1 MFQYKPLEKS
11 AKKEKDFT
19 GQSPIRIKLR
29 FMDFIL
35 VPIETTYDTIE
46 RIPVIGRVVSFS
58 RTFVTVVIAGVLIA
72 AVLIFLVAIAA
83 LIAVQLQEWAPNTN
97 Y

>member
-11 AKKEKDFT
+11 AKKEKDYT

-29 FMDFIL
+29 FMDFVL
-35 VPIETTYDTIE
+35 VPIERTYDTLE
-46 RIPVIGRVVSFS
+46 RIPVLGRLVSFS
-58 RTFVTVVIAGVLIA
+58 RTFVTIVIAAALIC
-72 AVLIFLVAIAA
+72 AVLIVLVAMAA
-83 LIAVQLQEWAPNTN
+83 VIAVQLSEWAGPV

>member
-11 AKKEKDFT
+11 AKKEKDYT
-19 GQSPIRIKLR
+19 GQSVIRMKLR

-35 VPIETTYDTIE
+35 MPIERTYDVIE
-46 RIPVIGRVVSFS
+46 GIPVIGPIVSFS
-58 RTFVTVVIAGVLIA
+58 RTAFIVVIASLLIA
-72 AVLIFLVAIAA
+72 FALIIFVAMAA
-83 LIAVQLQEWAPNTN
+83 LIAVQLSQWAGPV

>member
-11 AKKEKDFT
+11 AKKEKDYT

-29 FMDFIL
+29 FMDFVL
-35 VPIETTYDTIE
+35 VPIEKTYDTIE

-58 RTFVTVVIAGVLIA
+58 RTVVTVVIAAVLIA
-72 AVLIFLVAIAA
+72 AVLITLVAVGA
-83 LIAVQLQEWAPNTN
+83 LIAVTLSEMAGPV

>member
-11 AKKEKDFT
+11 AKKEKDYT
-19 GQSPIRIKLR
+19 GQSAIRMKLR

-35 VPIETTYDTIE
+35 MPIERTYDAIE
-46 RIPVIGRVVSFS
+46 GIPLIGPIVSFS
-58 RTFVTVVIAGVLIA
+58 RTAFVVVIASLVISFVLI
-72 AVLIFLVAIAA
+72 ILVAMAA
-83 LIAVQLQEWAPNTN
+83 LIAVQLSEWAGPS

>member
-11 AKKEKDFT
+11 AKKEKDYT

-29 FMDFIL
+29 FMDFVL
-35 VPIETTYDTIE
+35 VPIERTYDTLE
-46 RIPVIGRVVSFS
+46 RIPVLGRLVSFS
-58 RTFVTVVIAGVLIA
+58 RTFVTVVIAAALIC
-72 AVLIFLVAIAA
+72 AVLIILVAMAA
-83 LIAVQLQEWAPNTN
+83 VIAVQLSEWAGPV

>member
-11 AKKEKDFT
+11 AKKEKDYT

-29 FMDFIL
+29 FMDFVL
-35 VPIETTYDTIE
+35 VPIERTYDTLE
-46 RIPVIGRVVSFS
+46 RIPVLGRLVSFS
-58 RTFVTVVIAGVLIA
+58 RTFVTVVIAAALIC
-72 AVLIFLVAIAA
+72 AVLIVLVAMAA
-83 LIAVQLQEWAPNTN
+83 VIAVQLSEWAGPV

>member
-11 AKKEKDFT
+11 AKKEKDYT

-35 VPIETTYDTIE
+35 VPVERTYDTLE
-46 RIPVIGRVVSFS
+46 RIPVLGRLVSFS
-58 RTFVTVVIAGVLIA
+58 RTLVTVIIAAALIC
-72 AVLIFLVAIAA
+72 AVLIILVAMAA
-83 LIAVQLQEWAPNTN
+83 VIAVQLSEWAGPV

>member
-11 AKKEKDFT
+11 AKKEKDYT
-19 GQSPIRIKLR
+19 GQSAIRMKLR

-35 VPIETTYDTIE
+35 VPIEKTYDTIE
-46 RIPVIGRVVSFS
+46 KIPLIGPVVSFS
-58 RTFVTVVIAGVLIA
+58 RTVVTVVIASVIIA
-72 AVLIFLVAIAA
+72 FALVILVAVGA
-83 LIAVQLQEWAPNTN
+83 LIAVQLSEWSGPV

>member
-11 AKKEKDFT
+11 AKKEKDYT
-19 GQSPIRIKLR
+19 GQSVIRIRLR
-29 FMDFIL
+29 FMDFVL
-35 VPIETTYDTIE
+35 VPIEKTYDTLE

-58 RTFVTVVIAGVLIA
+58 RTLVTLVIAATLIC
-72 AVLIFLVAIAA
+72 AVLIILVAIAA
-83 LIAVQLQEWAPNTN
+83 VIAVQLSEWAGPV

>member
-11 AKKEKDFT
+11 AKKEKDYT
-19 GQSPIRIKLR
+19 GQSAIRMKLR

-35 VPIETTYDTIE
+35 VPIERTYDTIE

-58 RTFVTVVIAGVLIA
+58 RTFVTVVIASTLIA
-72 AVLIFLVAIAA
+72 AVLIVLVAIAA
-83 LIAVQLQEWAPNTN
+83 IIAVVLQDLAPNTS

>member
-11 AKKEKDFT
+11 AKKEKDYT

-29 FMDFIL
+29 FMDFVLI
-35 VPIETTYDTIE
+35 PIERTYDTIE
-46 RIPVIGRVVSFS
+46 RIPVIGRLVSFS
-58 RTFVTVVIAGVLIA
+58 RTFVTVVIAVALIC
-72 AVLIFLVAIAA
+72 AVLIILVAIAA
-83 LIAVQLQEWAPNTN
+83 VIAVTLSEMAGPV

>member
-11 AKKEKDFT
+11 AKKEKDYT

-29 FMDFIL
+29 FMDFVL
-35 VPIETTYDTIE
+35 VPIERTYDTIE

-58 RTFVTVVIAGVLIA
+58 RTFVTVVIAVALIC
-72 AVLIFLVAIAA
+72 AVLIILVAIAA
-83 LIAVQLQEWAPNTN
+83 VIAVTLSEMAGPV

>member
-11 AKKEKDFT
+11 AKKEKDYT

-29 FMDFIL
+29 FMDFVL
-35 VPIETTYDTIE
+35 VPIEKTYDTIE
-46 RIPVIGRVVSFS
+46 RIPVIGRLVSFS
-58 RTFVTVVIAGVLIA
+58 RTFVTVVIAVALIC
-72 AVLIFLVAIAA
+72 AVLIILVAIAA
-83 LIAVQLQEWAPNTN
+83 VIAVTLSEMAGPV

>member
-1 MFQYKPLEKS
+1 MFEYKPLEKS
-11 AKKEKDFT
+11 AKKEKDYT

-35 VPIETTYDTIE
+35 VPIERTYDTVE
-46 RIPVIGRVVSFS
+46 RIPLIGPVVSFS
-58 RTFVTVVIAGVLIA
+58 RTLVTVVIASVLIA
-72 AVLIFLVAIAA
+72 IVLIILVAIGA
-83 LIAVQLQEWAPNTN
+83 LIAVQLSEWAGPV

>member
-11 AKKEKDFT
+11 AKKEKDYT

-29 FMDFIL
+29 FMDFVL
-35 VPIETTYDTIE
+35 VPIERTYDTVE
-46 RIPVIGRVVSFS
+46 RIPVIGKAVSFS
-58 RTFVTVVIAGVLIA
+58 RTVVTVVIASLLISFALVVLVGVG
-72 AVLIFLVAIAA
+72 A
-83 LIAVQLQEWAPNTN
+83 LIAVTLSEIAGPV

>member
-11 AKKEKDFT
+11 AKKEKDYT

-29 FMDFIL
+29 FMDFVL
-35 VPIETTYDTIE
+35 VPIERTYDTIE
-46 RIPVIGRVVSFS
+46 RIPVIGWVVSFS
-58 RTFVTVVIAGVLIA
+58 RTVVTVVIAALLISFVLI
-72 AVLIFLVAIAA
+72 VLVAVGA
-83 LIAVQLQEWAPNTN
+83 LIAVQLSEWAGPV

>member
-11 AKKEKDFT
+11 AKKEKDYT
-19 GQSPIRIKLR
+19 GQSVIRMKLR

-35 VPIETTYDTIE
+35 MPIERTYDVIE
-46 RIPVIGRVVSFS
+46 GIPVIGPIVSFS
-58 RTFVTVVIAGVLIA
+58 RTAFIVVIASLLIA
-72 AVLIFLVAIAA
+72 FALIIFVAMAA
-83 LIAVQLQEWAPNTN
+83 LIAVQLSQWSGPV

>member
-11 AKKEKDFT
+11 AKKEKDYT

-46 RIPVIGRVVSFS
+46 RIPVIGKIVSFS
-58 RTFVTVVIAGVLIA
+58 RTVVTVAIASVLIA
-72 AVLIFLVAIAA
+72 SALLFLVAIGA
-83 LIAVQLQEWAPNTN
+83 LVAVQLSEWAGPV

>member
-11 AKKEKDFT
+11 AKKEKDYT

-29 FMDFIL
+29 FMDFVL
-35 VPIETTYDTIE
+35 VPIEKTYDTIE

-58 RTFVTVVIAGVLIA
+58 RTFVTVVIAVALIC
-72 AVLIFLVAIAA
+72 AVLIILVAIAA
-83 LIAVQLQEWAPNTN
+83 VIAVTLSEMAGPV

>member
-11 AKKEKDFT
+11 AKKEKDYT
-19 GQSPIRIKLR
+19 GQSAIRMKLR

-35 VPIETTYDTIE
+35 VPIERTYDVIE
-46 RIPVIGRVVSFS
+46 GIPVIGPIVSFS
-58 RTFVTVVIAGVLIA
+58 RTAFIVVIASLLIA
-72 AVLIFLVAIAA
+72 FALIIFVAMAA
-83 LIAVQLQEWAPNTN
+83 LIAVQLSQWSGPV